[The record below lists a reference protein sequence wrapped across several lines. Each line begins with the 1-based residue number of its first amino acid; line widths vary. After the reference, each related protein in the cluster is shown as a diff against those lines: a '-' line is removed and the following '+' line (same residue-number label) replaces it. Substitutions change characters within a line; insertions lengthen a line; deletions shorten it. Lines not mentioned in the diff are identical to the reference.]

1 MKTCRPGM
9 HVLVQG
15 LAKRSCGI
23 LGKSSLG
30 GPCLHEDL
38 EDAMFQRSV
47 RGDREDA
54 MYWRCL
60 CESGC
65 GMLLGGSCMR
75 TLQDPL

>member
-1 MKTCRPGM
+1 M

-60 CESGC
+60 CESF
-65 GMLLGGSCMR
+65 
-75 TLQDPL
+75 